1 MGWHVYCHEKKEKKK
16 QRKTYSRKKLMKRD
30 SVAQVG
36 KDLYYLKGR
45 RRACVKLVS
54 HDVTYSSVH
63 ICDLFPVYVNN

>member
-1 MGWHVYCHEKKEKKK
+1 
-16 QRKTYSRKKLMKRD
+16 MKRD